1 MSSGIDGGISGG
13 GAAASNRKNTKKFG
27 KNLNKLTKAPAAPP
41 VPVISAGGGG
51 ASGSFRGSSSNRNGL
66 LLLSTKSKSSGGI
79 GGGSGG
85 LLASSSTPKTAHDAL
100 LLSAGAG
107 QEGGDPSKRHAAHAW
122 GIGEKK
128 EKEPVSF
135 IETKSAE
142 KSAVVGGNE
151 KSEPV
156 ADQSNV
162 STHHQ
167 RPLADRSDV
176 NHVAEKLEAVDLK
189 RSDSPKK
196 VDVDKSTRNDETLVD
211 EPSSDASQPTE
222 TITIFQPT
230 VKTDIESKK
239 TDEEL
244 PKVEKVKDYQ
254 VEYMSKL
261 AKERAEKLR
270 LEEEAR
276 MAAQKE
282 RAGMRLRELEEKR
295 LEERKKNLQI
305 KSQERKELAGPSNQV
320 ILEPLGKLKK
330 DAPDSSSHGPMLN
343 AQLAEKKNAR
353 TLYDPD
359 RPFSSLVGGKAVASV
374 SSSAIKDERPLEIT
388 KKPLVNEPSP
398 TPLVKHGEQASIDSK
413 KNEPPP
419 PAVHMVQL
427 SNLDELDRGGRGEG
441 QGGPRMLFDPSSG
454 SMVAV
459 KSRED
464 PKSTKKPKQKVP
476 QKAPA
481 KSSEEV
487 GKVISR
493 RASDGVGVE
502 ASLRSKQGKGS
513 SRKDEP
519 LPSQQKLKKS
529 VLDKVQPNRRKRIPR
544 TCGVLYKLDKS
555 GNYLNADGC
564 NPDNGYGAHL
574 VPGGRVKNPG
584 AHAKLLKQREEKK
597 AESQPSASINA
608 TEGFSFR
615 NDPGFIRHQTDFEA
629 QQQRILEDAWASLI
643 ENDEPVEEEA
653 DDDEE
658 FEDDVPA
665 SNSGECEYSAALAI
679 SPSMI
684 GLNFDTIDNMD
695 SVMLPPA
702 IKSSANRQEEP
713 IDLVK
718 FAIGASGNTS
728 VVTSANPF
736 VSPLSLW
743 GANTPGANNTSYGDL
758 GALTAW
764 TPIPFGETD
773 TTSAAGSAG
782 INGSSSQAS
791 KLHLWGSSALDD
803 GGLGAFG
810 KRNGAD

>member
-1 MSSGIDGGISGG
+1 M
-13 GAAASNRKNTKKFG
+13 
-27 KNLNKLTKAPAAPP
+27 
-41 VPVISAGGGG
+41 
-51 ASGSFRGSSSNRNGL
+51 
-66 LLLSTKSKSSGGI
+66 
-79 GGGSGG
+79 
-85 LLASSSTPKTAHDAL
+85 

-128 EKEPVSF
+128 QVEPLTSMNTSGT
-135 IETKSAE
+135 ENSA
-142 KSAVVGGNE
+142 GGGGYE
-151 KSEPV
+151 KSESIV
-156 ADQSNV
+156 DRNNV
-162 STHHQ
+162 SLQPQ

-176 NHVAEKLEAVDLK
+176 RDIVEKVETLDLNKRESSKMVDLEA
-189 RSDSPKK
+189 SAI
-196 VDVDKSTRNDETLVD
+196 NDEKMAA
-211 EPSSDASQPTE
+211 EPRKEESQPTE
-222 TITIFQPT
+222 TISLFQPKAT
-230 VKTDIESKK
+230 KDAESKAG
-239 TDEEL
+239 DSES
-244 PKVEKVKDYQ
+244 PKAEKINQ

-413 KNEPPP
+413 MNEPPP

-427 SNLDELDRGGRGEG
+427 SNLDEIDRGGRGEG

-629 QQQRILEDAWASLI
+629 QQQKILEDAWASLI
-643 ENDEPVEEEA
+643 ENDEQKS
-653 DDDEE
+653 DDDDGR
-658 FEDDVPA
+658 FEDNVPA
-665 SNSGECEYSAALAI
+665 SKSGDDEYAAALAI

-684 GLNFDTIDNMD
+684 GLNFDAIDNMD

-702 IKSSANRQEEP
+702 IKSGANRNQDEP

-718 FAIGASGNTS
+718 FALSATNSTS
-728 VVTSANPF
+728 VVKSANPF
-736 VSPLSLW
+736 VSPLTSLW
-743 GANTPGANNTSYGDL
+743 GASTSGATNTAYGDL

-764 TPIPFGETD
+764 TPIPFGESD
-773 TTSAAGSAG
+773 TTSAGGSAG
-782 INGSSSQAS
+782 LNGSSSHAS

-803 GGLGAFG
+803 GGLGAFR
-810 KRNGAD
+810 KK